1 MGFGIFDLNVP
12 TTKTSSALLCLTHDD
27 VADSQPSACI
37 NCGRCVEVCP
47 GRVVPKLLADYAE
60 RHDLER
66 FEACN
71 GLECCECGCCS
82 YVCPAKRPLTQAI
95 KSARKMVLAE
105 KKKKVLAIDL
115 DPQGNMTSGLG
126 VNKDEVENTVYN
138 LMLDECSIAESI
150 ENTVV
155 DNLYVIPSNVNL
167 AGAEIELLGINDKEY
182 ILKSAV
188 DYIKEDYDF
197 IIIDCPPSL
206 NMLTVN
212 AMTTADTVLVP
223 IQCEYYALEGLSQL
237 IHTINLVQE
246 RLNPELQIE
255 GVVFTMYD
263 VRTNLSNQV
272 VETVKENLDTK
283 IYNTMIPRNI
293 RLAEAPSYGIPINM
307 YDSKSAGAESYRNL
321 AKEIIARKDI

>member
-1 MGFGIFDLNVP
+1 M
-12 TTKTSSALLCLTHDD
+12 
-27 VADSQPSACI
+27 
-37 NCGRCVEVCP
+37 
-47 GRVVPKLLADYAE
+47 
-60 RHDLER
+60 
-66 FEACN
+66 
-71 GLECCECGCCS
+71 
-82 YVCPAKRPLTQAI
+82 
-95 KSARKMVLAE
+95 
-105 KKKKVLAIDL
+105 
-115 DPQGNMTSGLG
+115 
-126 VNKDEVENTVYN
+126 
-138 LMLDECSIAESI
+138 
-150 ENTVV
+150 
-155 DNLYVIPSNVNL
+155 
-167 AGAEIELLGINDKEY
+167 GINDKEY

-307 YDSKSAGAESYRNL
+307 YDSKSTGAESYRNL